1 MARGLNKVMVIGT
14 VGRDPEMRYTSAG
27 KAVTNFS
34 VGTTRSWQSSDGQRN
49 EHTEWF
55 NVVAWGGLAEV
66 CHQHLGQGRQIYI
79 EGRMQTR
86 RWEDDVGHERTTTEL
101 IAREMIM
108 LDAPVDGQSDFDE
121 HHEQG
126 E

>member
-1 MARGLNKVMVIGT
+1 MARGLNKVMVIGFLA
-14 VGRDPEMRYTSAG
+14 RDPEMRYTSAG

-34 VGTTRSWQSSDGQRN
+34 VGASRSWQSSDGQRN

-55 NVVAWGGLAEV
+55 NVVAWGSLAEI
-66 CHQHLGQGRQIYI
+66 CHQHLHKGRQVYL

-86 RWEDDVGHERTTTEL
+86 RWEDDGGHERTTTEL

-108 LDAPVDGQSDFDE
+108 LDAPEGSERAFQGD
-121 HHEQG
+121 HEQD